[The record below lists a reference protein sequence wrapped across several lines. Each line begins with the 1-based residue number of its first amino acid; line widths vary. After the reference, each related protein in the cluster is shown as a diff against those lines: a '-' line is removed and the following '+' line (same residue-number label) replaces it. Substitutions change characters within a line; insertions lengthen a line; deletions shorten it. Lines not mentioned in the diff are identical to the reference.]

1 MIKNLLILLV
11 MLFGC
16 NPMSEEERIV
26 LKALQIH
33 SNLLTVD
40 SHTDTPLYL
49 THPGYDFAA
58 RQDAKS
64 HGSKLDIPRMK
75 DGGLDAVFFA
85 VFVGQGER
93 SEEGNEKAFKRA
105 ELVFDSV
112 EAVLNRN
119 SGEAELTANP
129 DDAIRLKEAGKRA
142 IFVGLENGY
151 PIGNDLSL
159 IRHFYDLGARYITL
173 CHTANNDICDS
184 STDSTEFSGL
194 SEFGENVV
202 REMNRVGMMIDVSHV
217 SDSAFFDVI
226 RLSTVPVIASHS
238 SARAIC
244 DNPRNL
250 NDEMLADLAGNG
262 GVVQVCLLS
271 DYVKKMPPNPER
283 DSVMAGLRVKYRNY
297 SELSDAEMDSAR
309 VEWRA
314 MNQKFPP
321 NLATVKDYVDHID
334 HIVAVAGIDH
344 VGIGS
349 DFDGGGGLEDCFDVS
364 QFPNITIEL
373 VRRGYSEE
381 DIRKIWGENLF
392 RVMREVNS
400 KAGSEG
406 INYSSLIKK

>member
-11 MLFGC
+11 VLFGC
-16 NPMSEEERIV
+16 NPMSDEEKIV
-26 LKALQIH
+26 LKAFQIH
-33 SNLLTVD
+33 SDLLTVD

-49 THPGYDFAA
+49 IRPGYDFAA

-119 SGEAELTANP
+119 SGEAEIASKP
-129 DDAIRLKEAGKRA
+129 EDAIRLKEAGKRA

-151 PIGNDLSL
+151 PIGKNLSL
-159 IRHFYDLGARYITL
+159 VEHFYNRGARYITL
-173 CHTANNDICDS
+173 CHTENNDICDS
-184 STDSTEFSGL
+184 STDSTEFNGL

-238 SARAIC
+238 SAHAIC

-250 NDEMLADLAGNG
+250 NDEMLVALAGNG

-271 DYVKKMPPNPER
+271 DYVKEMPPNPQR
-283 DSVMAGLRVKYRNY
+283 DSVMADLRVKYRNF
-297 SELSDAEMDSAR
+297 SDLSDAEMDSAR
-309 VEWRA
+309 VEWHA
-314 MNQKFPP
+314 MNRKFPP

-392 RVMREVNS
+392 RVMREVKS
-400 KAGSEG
+400 KVG
-406 INYSSLIKK
+406 